1 MNERNIVESGK
12 TALGIELGSTRI
24 KAVLSDY
31 EGHVL
36 ASGAYDWEN
45 QLIGGIWTY
54 ALEDVL
60 EGMKCCYSALRA
72 DVAER
77 YGIRLCTVGV
87 IGISAM
93 MHGYIATDADGNQL
107 APFQTWRN
115 TNTLDAAARLTELF
129 SYNIPDRWSVAHLY
143 QRILDGEEHVR
154 SIASVDTL
162 SAWVH
167 RLLTGKH
174 VLGVGDASGMFPIDT
189 EKKDYNERM
198 VQQFTELIAGYNY
211 PWNLREI
218 FPKVLT
224 AGEDAGCLTEEGA
237 ALLDPT
243 GTLKPGIPFCPPE
256 GDAGTGM
263 VATNAVAP
271 RTGNLSAGTSIFAM
285 IVLEKQLS
293 RVYREIDMVT
303 TPSGFPVAMSHAN
316 NGTSDINAWVELFRS
331 FAELTGHPV
340 EAGKAFEL
348 LYKHSLEGDPDC
360 GGLLAYGYLS
370 GEGITHL
377 EEGRPL
383 FVRRPDSRFTLANF
397 MKTHLYTSFGAV
409 RMGLDLLMKEEGVQI
424 DRLLG
429 HGGMFKTPGAAQR
442 YLSAAVGAP
451 VTVMNTAGEGG
462 AWGIALLAA
471 YRMCREPEETLEAFL
486 ENRIFQDM
494 SGSTL
499 LADEQEQA
507 GFEKFMENYKNG
519 IAVERTAVDL
529 LW

>member
-1 MNERNIVESGK
+1 MRERAIIESGQ
-12 TALGIELGSTRI
+12 TALGIEFGSTRI

-31 EGHVL
+31 TGHVL

-45 QLIGGIWTY
+45 QLIDGIWTY
-54 ALEDVL
+54 SLDKVR
-60 EGMKCCYSALRA
+60 EGMQSCYAELRR
-72 DVAER
+72 DILEKYNITLSV
-77 YGIRLCTVGV
+77 VGV
-87 IGISAM
+87 ICISAM
-93 MHGYIATDADGNQL
+93 MHGYIATDADGRQL

-115 TNTLDAAARLTELF
+115 TNTLDAAAQLTELF

-143 QRILDGEEHVR
+143 QRILDGEKHVCE
-154 SIASVDTL
+154 IASVDTL
-162 SAWVH
+162 AAYVH

-174 VLGVGDASGMFPIDT
+174 VLGIGDASGMFPIDT

-198 VQQFTELIAGYNY
+198 VQQFTDLIADYNY
-211 PWNLREI
+211 PWTLRGI
-218 FPKVLT
+218 FPQVLT

-243 GTLKPGIPFCPPE
+243 GALQPGIPFCPPE

-303 TPSGFPVAMSHAN
+303 TPAGDPVAMSHAN
-316 NGTSDINAWVELFRS
+316 NGTSDLNAWVDLFRT
-331 FAELTGHPV
+331 FAQLTGHPV
-340 EAGKAFEL
+340 EAGEAFEL

-383 FVRRPDSRFTLANF
+383 FVRRPDSSFTLANF
-397 MKTHLYTSFGAV
+397 MKTHLYTSLGAV
-409 RMGLDLLMKEEGVQI
+409 RMGMDLLTQNEGI
-424 DRLLG
+424 RIERLMG
-429 HGGMFKTPGAAQR
+429 HGGMFKTPGVAQR
-442 YLSAAVGAP
+442 YLSAAIGAP
-451 VTVMNTAGEGG
+451 VTVMETAGEGG

-471 YRMCREPEETLEAFL
+471 YRMCRKQGESLGDFLKTGIFAELPETTVMASE
-486 ENRIFQDM
+486 QD
-494 SGSTL
+494 
-499 LADEQEQA
+499 QA
-507 GFEKFMENYKNG
+507 GFEQFMENYKKG
-519 IAVERTAVDL
+519 LAVERAAVNDF
-529 LW
+529 